1 MFELWRLLPCHLPLR
16 FTSHLLPST
25 GSAVVNEIL
34 RRRRPEFTHVRGM
47 HGREGP
53 VEMLVSIQCRTSNA
67 IAGFWKRDLQ
77 PAVTNDAR
85 LFDQFDRLGER
96 AGVVLVGEW

>member
-1 MFELWRLLPCHLPLR
+1 MFELWRLYYLAIFLAFYQPLITFHR
-16 FTSHLLPST
+16 L
-25 GSAVVNEIL
+25 GRVVNEIL

-53 VEMLVSIQCRTSNA
+53 VEMLVSIQCRASNA

-96 AGVVLVGEW
+96 AV